1 MNTEVVFLKRRNSI
15 KKILGILIALGG
27 AVVLIECV
35 PLWIWYTTLGVL
47 CIILILLFL
56 IR

>member
-1 MNTEVVFLKRRNSI
+1 MKRRNSI
-15 KKILGILIALGG
+15 KKILGILLALSG

-35 PLWIWYTTLGVL
+35 PLWIWYAALAGL
-47 CIILILLFL
+47 CMILIVMFF

>member
-1 MNTEVVFLKRRNSI
+1 MKRRNSI